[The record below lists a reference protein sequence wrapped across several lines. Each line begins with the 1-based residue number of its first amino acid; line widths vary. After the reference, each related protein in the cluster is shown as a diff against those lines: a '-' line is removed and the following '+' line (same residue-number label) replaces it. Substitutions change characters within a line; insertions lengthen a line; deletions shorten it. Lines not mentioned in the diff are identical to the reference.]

1 MKNFKST
8 PLVLVVFL
16 LISGDILEAQGG
28 RKNQERR
35 LQKLM
40 RLQAS
45 LGVPLAN
52 DAANDAV
59 GSDGDAS
66 KVIRQLQSTVA
77 ALGRQLIMQ
86 QLFVEERIRSEGS
99 SGIKQIRLQTD
110 GTRPY
115 HSTTYT
121 GNSAVSIHNHAN
133 YDRTIGM
140 GEFAAVLNGV
150 EFRTRH
156 NDYKFVMPCR
166 RSKDFHCTEDIPF
179 PDVPPEVRNKATVQE
194 QIAEMKEWF
203 KAWKNQDKSH
213 RDYTKYFK
221 ANLCYLEGAWMKSSA
236 SLEESFDS
244 DRHFLDATDWFDL
257 HEKARFSAYSGRKDN
272 LENFA
277 YLPVTISGLI
287 NGTIPELAQWN
298 YRILCHPLKK
308 DIPFSHFRTVDDLH
322 SRMAYKSSMA
332 LQTGSRR
339 ARFQLNPDNREYWS
353 EEKAYQRSFLDELM
367 EQIPGK
373 DNYPANITDDIFGY
387 TAFTLDP
394 DEDGNDRVLN
404 AGYYHRWFKVAKK
417 GANGLTQM
425 HRSYSDQ
432 NIFMAMTSQE
442 KVAGLSI
449 KDCKLRKKNNRVKD
463 CGRVEQKWT
472 YAIPLEIVYSTPLSS
487 WNPYNL
493 HFKGDAKSDLGKT
506 VREGPN
512 GSYRNGKKE
521 ANLAFDGTNNAF
533 YYHTPVEMFYTNGDR
548 DAADTVRYR
557 GVGVLDRQGEIKSV
571 DASGFRIELNID
583 GAGEIRQRWPIMPV
597 SVEGSTIMKEIE
609 ALKDMVME
617 QRKYIS
623 LYREL
628 PIALASDNATDYA
641 PTLRDIELETTVATE
656 DPPGPHTHMVRLT
669 ADHIKIMKEDGRAV
683 TVMTSTDF
691 GHFHQLRVRYVK
703 RCDCF
708 RISKCDNQRGGC
720 WDGHSVELI
729 PTAG

>member
-1 MKNFKST
+1 MAIFKKMHSD
-8 PLVLVVFL
+8 LYLIL
-16 LISGDILEAQGG
+16 L
-28 RKNQERR
+28 
-35 LQKLM
+35 
-40 RLQAS
+40 AS
-45 LGVPLAN
+45 WNILGVTVA
-52 DAANDAV
+52 DKD
-59 GSDGDAS
+59 SET
-66 KVIRQLQSTVA
+66 IRQLQGTVA

-179 PDVPPEVRNKATVQE
+179 PDVPPEVRNKGTIEE

-203 KAWKNQDKSH
+203 RAWKNQDKSH

-298 YRILCHPLKK
+298 YRILCHPLKQ

-322 SRMAYKSSMA
+322 SRMAYKSNMA
-332 LQTGSRR
+332 ELTGSRR
-339 ARFQLNPDNREYWS
+339 ARFQLNPENKANWG
-353 EEKAYQRSFLDELM
+353 EEHVYAHSFLDDLM
-367 EQIPGK
+367 EQVPGK
-373 DNYPANITDDIFGY
+373 DNYVANLTDDIFGD
-387 TAFTLDP
+387 TALMLDQGER
-394 DEDGNDRVLN
+394 DNDVLN

-417 GANGLTQM
+417 GANGLKRL
-425 HRSYSDQ
+425 HRGFSDQ

-442 KVAGLSI
+442 KIAGLGI
-449 KDCKLRKKNNRVKD
+449 EECLKKRSKKQV
-463 CGRVEQKWT
+463 CERVEQKWT
-472 YAIPLEIVYSTPLSS
+472 YSIPLEIVYSTPLSS

-506 VREGPN
+506 VKEGPD
-512 GSYRNGKKE
+512 GSVRNGKKE
-521 ANLAFDGTNNAF
+521 ANLAFDGTNNAL
-533 YYHTPVEMFYTNGDR
+533 YYHTPVEMFFTNGDK
-548 DAADTVRYR
+548 DAADTVRYG
-557 GVGVLDRQGEIKSV
+557 GVGVLDRQGEVRSL

-583 GAGEIRQRWPIMPV
+583 GVGEIRQRWPIMPV

-609 ALKDMVME
+609 ALTDMVME
-617 QRKYIS
+617 QRKYID
-623 LYREL
+623 LYRQKPL
-628 PIALASDNATDYA
+628 AALDGDNSTFQ
-641 PTLRDIELETTVATE
+641 RDIVMETTAATE
-656 DPPGPHTHMVRLT
+656 DPPGYHTHIVRLT
-669 ADHIKIMKEDGRAV
+669 PDQVKATKEEGQQVKV
-683 TVMTSTDF
+683 TTSTDM
-691 GHFHQLRVRYVK
+691 GHFHELRVKYAK
-703 RCDCF
+703 RCNCF
-708 RISKCDNQRGGC
+708 LIVKCDQTRGHC
-720 WDGHSVELI
+720 RDGHTATLT
-729 PTAG
+729 PTTK